1 MNIKRTS
8 RQEEELRITE
18 TDDVGGG
25 EILILIVYATK
36 ENDNLWAFPSPQIFN
51 EDIYQRNKAIYDE
64 QVKQFRL
71 ACEEL

>member
-1 MNIKRTS
+1 MNIERTS

-18 TDDVGGG
+18 TDVVGGG

-64 QVKQFRL
+64 EVKQFRL
-71 ACEEL
+71 DCEKL

>member
-1 MNIKRTS
+1 MNIERTS

-18 TDDVGGG
+18 TDVVGGG

-51 EDIYQRNKAIYDE
+51 EDIYERNKAIYDE

>member
-1 MNIKRTS
+1 MNIERTS

-18 TDDVGGG
+18 TDVVGGG

-71 ACEEL
+71 ACEKL

>member
-1 MNIKRTS
+1 MNIERTS
-8 RQEEELRITE
+8 RQEAELRITE
-18 TDDVGGG
+18 TAAVGGG

-51 EDIYQRNKAIYDE
+51 EDIYQRNKAIYDK

-71 ACEEL
+71 DCEEL

>member
-1 MNIKRTS
+1 MNIERTS

-18 TDDVGGG
+18 TDVVGGG

-71 ACEEL
+71 DCEEL

>member
-1 MNIKRTS
+1 MNIERTS

-18 TDDVGGG
+18 TDVVGGG

-64 QVKQFRL
+64 QVKRFRL

>member
-1 MNIKRTS
+1 MNIKKTS
-8 RQEEELRITE
+8 RREEEFCITE
-18 TDDVGGG
+18 TDIVGGG

-36 ENDNLWAFPSPQIFN
+36 ENDNLWSFTSPQIFN

>member
-1 MNIKRTS
+1 MNIERTS

-18 TDDVGGG
+18 TDVVGGG

-51 EDIYQRNKAIYDE
+51 EDIYQRNKAIYDK